1 MAALWAADGAL
12 TPEQVRG
19 ELGGDLAYT
28 TTATTLVRLLEKGAV
43 ARTATG
49 RSYAYRPVLIDEADV
64 TAQRMRRLLTAD
76 PDHGGVL
83 RRFVA
88 ALDPGDEAAL
98 RQALRRAHR

>member
-1 MAALWAADGAL
+1 MAALWAADGPL
-12 TPEQVRG
+12 TPEQVRA

-43 ARTATG
+43 ARSSAG
-49 RSYAYRPVLIDEADV
+49 RSYSYSPVLVDEADV
-64 TAQRMRRLLTAD
+64 TAQRMRRLLAAD

-88 ALDPGDEAAL
+88 ALDPTDEAAL
-98 RQALRRAHR
+98 RRALRSGPR

>member
-12 TPEQVRG
+12 TPERVRS
-19 ELGGDLAYT
+19 EIGGDLAYT

-43 ARTATG
+43 ARAATG
-49 RSYAYRPVLIDEADV
+49 RSYVYWPVLVDEADV
-64 TAQRMRRLLTAD
+64 TAQRMRRLLAAD

-88 ALDPGDEAAL
+88 ALDPSDEAAL
-98 RQALRRAHR
+98 RRALRSEQR